1 VPSLRPLVAVL
12 ASAALFAPAAL
23 SATHEKKPQPKAV
36 PPPGTLV
43 RKHVPAGMAAARH
56 ALLDRG
62 ELGAGWAASAAPATS
77 AALTCP
83 AHEPA
88 LTGIV
93 ETGAASSA
101 GFRASATGPFLAQS
115 AWVYETAAQGTTY
128 WRRVTGPGV
137 VNCLVDVVQRGTT
150 QSVSFSV
157 VGRSRIALPQIAPH
171 TAGYRV
177 TATAT
182 SAGQVARV
190 YFDLVLLG
198 RGDTL
203 TELTLAR
210 FVEPPAPAQELAIA
224 RLAARRL

>member
-1 VPSLRPLVAVL
+1 MPSLRPLA
-12 ASAALFAPAAL
+12 AALAATALLAPAAL
-23 SATHEKKPQPKAV
+23 AATHKKPQPKPA

-62 ELGAGWAASAAPATS
+62 ALGAGWTASAAPATS

-83 AHEPA
+83 THEPA

-115 AWVYETAAQGTTY
+115 AWAYETAAQGAAY
-128 WRRVTGPGV
+128 WSRVTGPGV
-137 VNCLVDVVQRGTT
+137 VNCLVDAVQKGTT
-150 QSVSFSV
+150 QSVAFSV
-157 VGRSRIALPQIAPH
+157 LGRSRIPLPAIAPH
-171 TAGYRV
+171 ATGYRV

-182 SAGQVARV
+182 SAGQVARI

-198 RGDTL
+198 RGATI